1 MNVVYLSGKAQPL
14 KSPPRPSRLKMI
26 KGLTSRFKVKLPI
39 ILSEIDS
46 VACGAFEDQN
56 LRGQYEKL
64 VNETFLVIE
73 HVDDSTYK
81 VKPALRKE
89 VLNLRK
95 THESFSENLKQDFHF
110 QRTRTDELAPR
121 IEALIDA
128 IDGFIVHFN
137 TICDFIWNGDK
148 FPFKVAERE
157 KKKKFLDAVVH
168 YDKQS
173 QTDKFAPYCRIL
185 KHLNIDQKELPPRTY
200 GLWKKQLDEGTFH
213 HFVQPKKKYRQQVAQ
228 TLPLK

>member
-46 VACGAFEDQN
+46 VACDAFEDQKI
-56 LRGQYEKL
+56 RVQYEKL
-64 VNETFLVIE
+64 VNETFLVIK
-73 HVDDSTYK
+73 HIDDSTYK

-95 THESFSENLKQDFHF
+95 TLDSFSVNLKKDTDF
-110 QRTRTDELAPR
+110 QVTRTDKIDLC
-121 IEALIDA
+121 IEALINA
-128 IDGFIVHFN
+128 IDGFIVLIN
-137 TICDFIWNGDK
+137 TACDFIWNGDK

-157 KKKKFLDAVVH
+157 KKKKFLDALVH
-168 YDKQS
+168 YDQLS
-173 QTDKFAPYCRIL
+173 QTDKFAPYFWIL
-185 KHLNIDQKELPPRTY
+185 KHLNMDQKELSPRTY
-200 GLWKKQLDEGTFH
+200 GLWKKLLDEGTFH
-213 HFVQPKKKYRQQVAQ
+213 HFVQPQKKFR
-228 TLPLK
+228 

>member
-14 KSPPRPSRLKMI
+14 KSSPRPSRLKMI
-26 KGLTSRFKVKLPI
+26 KGLTSRFQGKLHVN
-39 ILSEIDS
+39 LNEIDN

-56 LRGQYEKL
+56 IRGKYENL

-73 HVDDSTYK
+73 HVDDSIYK

-95 THESFSENLKQDFHF
+95 TLESFSEDLKKHSALQVI
-110 QRTRTDELAPR
+110 RTDETESCIA
-121 IEALIDA
+121 ALIDA

-157 KKKKFLDAVVH
+157 KKKKFLDALVH
-168 YDKQS
+168 YDKLSQS
-173 QTDKFAPYCRIL
+173 DKFAPYCWIL
-185 KHLNIDQKELPPRTY
+185 KHLNMDQKELSPRTY
-200 GLWKKQLDEGTFH
+200 GLWKKQLNEGTFN
-213 HFVQPKKKYRQQVAQ
+213 HFVQPQKKYRQ
-228 TLPLK
+228 

>member
-26 KGLTSRFKVKLPI
+26 KGLTSRFKVKLPV
-39 ILSEIDS
+39 ILSEIDGQ
-46 VACGAFEDQN
+46 AHGAFEDQN
-56 LRGQYEKL
+56 IRGQYEKL
-64 VNETFLVIE
+64 VNEIFKIIK

-95 THESFSENLKQDFHF
+95 TLESFSENLKKHSALQVI
-110 QRTRTDELAPR
+110 RTDETESC

-137 TICDFIWNGDK
+137 TVCDFIWNGDK

-157 KKKKFLDAVVH
+157 KKKKFLDALVH
-168 YDKQS
+168 HDQLNQS
-173 QTDKFAPYCRIL
+173 GKFASYCWIL
-185 KHLNIDQKELPPRTY
+185 QHLNMDQKELSPRTY

-213 HFVQPKKKYRQQVAQ
+213 HFVQPQKKHRQ
-228 TLPLK
+228 

>member
-1 MNVVYLSGKAQPL
+1 MNGVYFSGKAQAQ
-14 KSPPRPSRLKMI
+14 KPPSRPSRLKMI
-26 KGLTSRFKVKLPI
+26 KGLTSRFKVKLLV
-39 ILSEIDS
+39 ILSEIDGL
-46 VACGAFEDQN
+46 AYGALEDQN

-64 VNETFLVIE
+64 VNETFKVIK

-95 THESFSENLKQDFHF
+95 ILESFNEDLKQDFKL
-110 QRTRTDELAPR
+110 QRTRTDELHPCF
-121 IEALIDA
+121 EALIDA
-128 IDGFIVHFN
+128 IDGFIAHFN

-157 KKKKFLDAVVH
+157 KKKKFLDALVH
-168 YDKQS
+168 YDQLT
-173 QTDKFAPYCRIL
+173 QTDKFAPYFWIL
-185 KHLNIDQKELPPRTY
+185 KHLNMDQKELSPRTY

-213 HFVQPKKKYRQQVAQ
+213 HFVQPQKRYRQ
-228 TLPLK
+228 

>member
-26 KGLTSRFKVKLPI
+26 KGLTSKFKVKLPI

-46 VACGAFEDQN
+46 VACGAFEDQKI
-56 LRGQYEKL
+56 RGQYEKL
-64 VNETFLVIE
+64 VNETFLVIK
-73 HVDDSTYK
+73 HIDDSTCK

-95 THESFSENLKQDFHF
+95 TLESFSEDLKQDFNL
-110 QRTRTDELAPR
+110 QRTRTDELDPR
-121 IEALIDA
+121 IVDLIDA
-128 IDGFIVHFN
+128 IDGFIVHLN
-137 TICDFIWNGDK
+137 TIGDFIWNGDK

-157 KKKKFLDAVVH
+157 KKKKFLDALVH
-168 YDKQS
+168 HDQLNQS
-173 QTDKFAPYCRIL
+173 GKFASYCWIL
-185 KHLNIDQKELPPRTY
+185 NHLNMDQKELSPRTY

-213 HFVQPKKKYRQQVAQ
+213 HFVQPQKKYR
-228 TLPLK
+228 

>member
-26 KGLTSRFKVKLPI
+26 KGLTSRFKVKLPV
-39 ILSEIDS
+39 ILSEIDN
-46 VACGAFEDQN
+46 VACGEFEDQN
-56 LRGQYEKL
+56 IRGQYEKL

-95 THESFSENLKQDFHF
+95 TLESFSENLKKHSALQVI
-110 QRTRTDELAPR
+110 RTDETESC

-157 KKKKFLDAVVH
+157 KKKKFLDALVH
-168 YDKQS
+168 HDQLNQS
-173 QTDKFAPYCRIL
+173 GKFASYCWIL
-185 KHLNIDQKELPPRTY
+185 QHLNMDQKELSPRTY

-213 HFVQPKKKYRQQVAQ
+213 HFVQPQKKYWQ
-228 TLPLK
+228 